1 MATNFDMFTKMP
13 NGYRITQGVPFD
25 GRTVV
30 EKYSDIKLIP
40 YPYIGEIVYCNEN
53 NKYYKILGLKD
64 GYEAFDASF
73 SSIGIFTD
81 LAGVANAVGKNETD
95 LIEYMDYMSANN
107 CFADTF
113 EEVFFD
119 KCNFLI
125 FDNYNDLIADTAEKT
140 GVLAY
145 VKPSDGD
152 SNGTQDV
159 ESDKFY
165 QFNGTAWV
173 EILLKGDSAYDVYV
187 STVPDGDPVKSKDEW
202 LNSLKGDTGATGADG
217 KDGKSAFEIAKEN
230 G

>member
-1 MATNFDMFTKMP
+1 MATNFNAFTKIP
-13 NGYRITQGVPFD
+13 IGYRIENGIPLD

-30 EKYSDIKLIP
+30 EKYSDIKSIP

-64 GYEAFDASF
+64 GYTAYDASYN
-73 SSIGIFTD
+73 SIGIFTD

-95 LIEYMDYMSANN
+95 LIEYMDYSLANN

-125 FDNYNDLIADTAEKT
+125 FDNYNDLIADTTEKT

-152 SNGTQDV
+152 SSGTQDV

-165 QFNGTAWV
+165 QFNGTTWV

-187 STVPDGDPVKSKDEW
+187 STVPSGDPVKSKDEW

-217 KDGKSAFEIAKEN
+217 KDGKSAFEIAK
-230 G
+230 

>member
-1 MATNFDMFTKMP
+1 MATNFDIFSQIPK
-13 NGYRITQGVPFD
+13 GYRIAKGIPLD

-53 NKYYKILGLKD
+53 NKYYKILGLKN
-64 GYEAFDASF
+64 GYEATDASYNI
-73 SSIGIFTD
+73 IGFFTD

-95 LIEYMDYMSANN
+95 LIEYMDYELAEN

-165 QFNGTAWV
+165 QFNG
-173 EILLKGDSAYDVYV
+173 
-187 STVPDGDPVKSKDEW
+187 
-202 LNSLKGDTGATGADG
+202 AT
-217 KDGKSAFEIAKEN
+217 
-230 G
+230 